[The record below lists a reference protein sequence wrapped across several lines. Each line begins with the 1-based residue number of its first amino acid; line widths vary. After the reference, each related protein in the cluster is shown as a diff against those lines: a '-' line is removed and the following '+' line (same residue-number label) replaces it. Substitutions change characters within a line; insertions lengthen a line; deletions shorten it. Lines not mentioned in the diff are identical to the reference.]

1 MAEFAFS
8 IPVLPGKEDLD
19 RRTMDELAGERR
31 DEYEEALRQAGI
43 TRQVVWHQ
51 QTPDGTVAVVY
62 VEADDPEA
70 ALSQFGSS
78 DEPLNTYFRDQMKEV
93 HGIDISQ
100 MTPQATKVHEI
111 AP

>member
-1 MAEFAFS
+1 VPLS
-8 IPVLPGKEDLD
+8 G
-19 RRTMDELAGERR
+19 
-31 DEYEEALRQAGI
+31 
-43 TRQVVWHQ
+43 Q

-78 DEPLNTYFRDQMKEV
+78 DEPLNRYFRDQMKEV

-100 MTPQATKVHEI
+100 MTPEATKVHEI
-111 AP
+111 AL